1 MIDEEH
7 VRLLK
12 LAARA
17 QLAEI
22 KGLALKVNSVLQPFF
37 REGQK
42 ILVDFKLEFRLYK
55 GRLILAD

>member
-1 MIDEEH
+1 M
-7 VRLLK
+7 RLLK